1 MFVTVYDGEF
11 PDKEYSDNIHRFKC
25 SYIANDDKRYV
36 LFDYVDDY
44 KNIGKGNDMI
54 IGDGGKIH
62 IWLKK
67 YNFTVE
73 KRR

>member
-1 MFVTVYDGEF
+1 
-11 PDKEYSDNIHRFKC
+11 
-25 SYIANDDKRYV
+25 
-36 LFDYVDDY
+36 VDDY
-44 KNIGKGNDMI
+44 KNIGKGTDMI